1 MSWSFTIG
9 RLWGVAVRV
18 HVTFAIFLV
27 WIAVAAWQSKGPE
40 AALESV
46 VFIVLIFICVTAHE
60 FGHILAARRF
70 GIETEDVTLL
80 PIGGVASLRRMPDTP
95 LRELAVALAGPAV
108 NLVVGLALVL
118 VAGSLTSADVEDI
131 ANPGISMVARLAS
144 ANLFLALFNL
154 IPAFPMDGGRVLHA
168 LLAMKLGDIRATDIA
183 ATIGQAS
190 AFALGFLGLMFS
202 PMLLFIAIFVY
213 VAAAEE
219 ARAGH
224 LKQALVGLTVADVM
238 ETQLLVIPVEANL
251 KDAVDL
257 LVQTAQSDFP
267 IVDAFRKPVASA
279 NRAAIIAALGK
290 DDPASPL
297 PQTPALTIR
306 AAASAESALQAFHD
320 PQATALC
327 VVDPD
332 GALVGLLPRQA
343 LAEAMMIRAARPDW
357 RFRRR

>member
-1 MSWSFTIG
+1 
-9 RLWGVAVRV
+9 
-18 HVTFAIFLV
+18 
-27 WIAVAAWQSKGPE
+27 
-40 AALESV
+40 
-46 VFIVLIFICVTAHE
+46 
-60 FGHILAARRF
+60 
-70 GIETEDVTLL
+70 
-80 PIGGVASLRRMPDTP
+80 
-95 LRELAVALAGPAV
+95 
-108 NLVVGLALVL
+108 
-118 VAGSLTSADVEDI
+118 
-131 ANPGISMVARLAS
+131 MVARLAS

-238 ETQLLVIPVEANL
+238 ETQLVVIPVEANL

-279 NRAAIIAALGK
+279 NRAENHRRVGQRR
-290 DDPASPL
+290 PGF
-297 PQTPALTIR
+297 
-306 AAASAESALQAFHD
+306 AAAADA
-320 PQATALC
+320 
-327 VVDPD
+327 
-332 GALVGLLPRQA
+332 GADHP
-343 LAEAMMIRAARPDW
+343 
-357 RFRRR
+357 RFRER